1 MCMEMEVKDDYLGT
15 AIFSDEATFHKEGIA
30 K

>member
-1 MCMEMEVKDDYLGT
+1 MEMEVKDDYLGT